1 MALLDSPLNK
11 AGKLLIYIHTAK
23 HVLVE
28 VHPSLRVPRTFK
40 RFAGLCVELLQRQ
53 KIRAAGANETLM
65 KVVSNPV
72 EKYLPPGS
80 RRFGMSVN
88 GRQVKMRDFAA
99 QLEEQASD
107 SPLPIVFCIGLGSLV
122 IKAGWLM
129 AIQSPRKTLG
139 QTMWRRMYREAWI
152 KNRTLGRPV
161 PAPVQGVVVGPCVDQ
176 SQPKAKAPAPPV
188 DLLDMGTSNSSKPGS
203 KPAEETDLL
212 NFGSEPVK
220 EIRRRGDGEVM
231 MVMVVVMMAVMVPP
245 GHPSGHFQETKS
257 SDLLATGAGTGGDL
271 LGLSASPVQAD
282 DLLSAMG
289 GAPLDFGA
297 QQVATPAVP
306 SVVPASPAPQL
317 SSLDFQASAPAQVQA
332 PHVPMAPHTAPMNG
346 NTLAAGAKL
355 VEQPKEKAEDPFAM
369 ALKQWGM

>member
-1 MALLDSPLNK
+1 MDSWTERQLSVFNAGGNK
-11 AGKLLIYIHTAK
+11 RLAEFFKANNVPDSQGFQRYGTA
-23 HVLVE
+23 
-28 VHPSLRVPRTFK
+28 
-40 RFAGLCVELLQRQ
+40 
-53 KIRAAGANETLM
+53 AA
-65 KVVSNPV
+65 
-72 EKYLPPGS
+72 
-80 RRFGMSVN
+80 
-88 GRQVKMRDFAA
+88 D
-99 QLEEQASD
+99 
-107 SPLPIVFCIGLGSLV
+107 
-122 IKAGWLM
+122 W
-129 AIQSPRKTLG
+129 
-139 QTMWRRMYREAWI
+139 YREAWI

-220 EIRRRGDGEVM
+220 ETR
-231 MVMVVVMMAVMVPP
+231 
-245 GHPSGHFQETKS
+245 S

-271 LGLSASPVQAD
+271 LGLSASPAN

-297 QQVATPAVP
+297 QQVSTPAVP
-306 SVVPASPAPQL
+306 SVVASPAPQL
-317 SSLDFQASAPAQVQA
+317 SSLDFQASAPAQA
-332 PHVPMAPHTAPMNG
+332 PHVPMAPHTAPMYCQ
-346 NTLAAGAKL
+346 AKL